1 MYTYDIEQLLKNGS
15 AVKLKPQGYSMY
27 PLFLPGRDEAVIEHC
42 VPSELHRG
50 DVILYRR
57 VQGILVLHRICRITR
72 DGFYLVGD
80 NQTEVEGPLSPE
92 QIHGKLTGVVRNG
105 KSFSVSYPIY
115 RMLSFH
121 LALFTPCP
129 PVFLVGNGFFPQ
141 VFSEALIFSLS
152 SPNFF
157 QNAQRNF
164 YCIRLFAFPSP
175 WLQCSE
181 VSSLF
186 QRSPDPAAAES
197 QYTGESRRRTEAYRL
212 LRISVVR
219 FSASAELRP
228 L

>member
-92 QIHGKLTGVVRNG
+92 QIHGKLTG
-105 KSFSVSYPIY
+105 
-115 RMLSFH
+115 
-121 LALFTPCP
+121 
-129 PVFLVGNGFFPQ
+129 
-141 VFSEALIFSLS
+141 
-152 SPNFF
+152 
-157 QNAQRNF
+157 
-164 YCIRLFAFPSP
+164 
-175 WLQCSE
+175 
-181 VSSLF
+181 
-186 QRSPDPAAAES
+186 
-197 QYTGESRRRTEAYRL
+197 
-212 LRISVVR
+212 
-219 FSASAELRP
+219 
-228 L
+228 

>member
-115 RMLSFH
+115 RMLSSIWLF
-121 LALFTPCP
+121 FTPCP

>member
-105 KSFSVSYPIY
+105 KSFSVSHPIY
-115 RMLSFH
+115 RMLSSIW
-121 LALFTPCP
+121 LFLR
-129 PVFLVGNGFFPQ
+129 PVRPFFWSVTAFFPQ